1 VMITVWTASTTA
13 GAVVGAVLPDLER
26 FGLGFAFTAAFIAMA
41 RGLWR
46 GRPQMFPWV
55 VAAAA
60 TIAVVS
66 LGLPKAYAI
75 VAGTVSGLVM
85 SFILRRASGVVT

>member
-1 VMITVWTASTTA
+1 MISVWKISTTT

-46 GRPQMFPWV
+46 GRSQMFPWL
-55 VAAAA
+55 VASV
-60 TIAVVS
+60 TTVIAVS

-75 VAGTVSGLVM
+75 VAGTTCGLVVL
-85 SFILRRASGVVT
+85 FALRRIQGVVA